1 MNKLLILGINPSP
14 VAFRRNHSLHRLS
27 QWMTFLG
34 YDTYCFS
41 NVIPY
46 EGKYSHKDVDTNFV
60 RKSIEGHD
68 TIIALGG
75 FVSSVLKRMNVDHI
89 TMPHPSPLNRNLNDK
104 DYERAMLKDMIT
116 SVGNIKEL
124 YIPSSENMR
133 NNIP

>member
-1 MNKLLILGINPSP
+1 MSYRNKPLILGINPSF
-14 VAFRRNHSLHRLS
+14 VAFRRNHSLHRLAK
-27 QWMTFLG
+27 WMTVLG

-46 EGKYSHKDVDTNFV
+46 EGKYTQRDVNYNFV

-104 DYERAMLKDMIT
+104 DYERAML
-116 SVGNIKEL
+116 
-124 YIPSSENMR
+124 R
-133 NNIP
+133 NAKLTVDKHT

>member
-1 MNKLLILGINPSP
+1 
-14 VAFRRNHSLHRLS
+14 
-27 QWMTFLG
+27 MTFLG

-46 EGKYSHKDVDTNFV
+46 EGKYSHKDVDYDFV
-60 RKSIEGHD
+60 RESTRGHD
-68 TIIALGG
+68 TVIALGG
-75 FVSSVLKRMNVDHI
+75 FVSRVLNRCHIDHI

-124 YIPSSENMR
+124 RIPSSENMR

>member
-1 MNKLLILGINPSP
+1 MNKPLILGINPSP
-14 VAFRRNHSLHRLS
+14 VAFRRNHSLHRLGE
-27 QWMTFLG
+27 WMTFLG

-46 EGKYSHKDVDTNFV
+46 EGKYTQRDVNYDFV
-60 RKSIEGHD
+60 RKSIQGHD

-104 DYERAMLKDMIT
+104 DYERAVLKN
-116 SVGNIKEL
+116 VRK
-124 YIPSSENMR
+124 YIP
-133 NNIP
+133 

>member
-1 MNKLLILGINPSP
+1 
-14 VAFRRNHSLHRLS
+14 
-27 QWMTFLG
+27 MTFLG

-75 FVSSVLKRMNVDHI
+75 FVSSVLKRMNIDHI

>member
-1 MNKLLILGINPSP
+1 MNKPLILGINPSP

-60 RKSIEGHD
+60 RKSIQGHD

-75 FVSSVLKRMNVDHI
+75 FVSSVLKRMNIDHI
-89 TMPHPSPLNRNLNDK
+89 RLPHPSPLNRNLNDK
-104 DYERAMLKDMIT
+104 DYERAML
-116 SVGNIKEL
+116 
-124 YIPSSENMR
+124 R
-133 NNIP
+133 NAKLTVDKHT

>member
-14 VAFRRNHSLHRLS
+14 IAFRRNHSLHRLGE
-27 QWMTFLG
+27 WMTFLG

-60 RKSIEGHD
+60 RKSIQGHD

-75 FVSSVLKRMNVDHI
+75 FVSECTETYECRPYNHATSI
-89 TMPHPSPLNRNLNDK
+89 TTEQKP
-104 DYERAMLKDMIT
+104 
-116 SVGNIKEL
+116 
-124 YIPSSENMR
+124 
-133 NNIP
+133 

>member
-1 MNKLLILGINPSP
+1 
-14 VAFRRNHSLHRLS
+14 
-27 QWMTFLG
+27 MTVLG

-60 RKSIEGHD
+60 RESMKGHN

-89 TMPHPSPLNRNLNDK
+89 TMPHPSPLNRQLNDK
-104 DYERAMLKDMIT
+104 KYEKNML
-116 SVGNIKEL
+116 
-124 YIPSSENMR
+124 R
-133 NNIP
+133 NAKLTVDKHT

>member
-1 MNKLLILGINPSP
+1 MNKLLILGINPSS

-41 NVIPY
+41 NVIPH
-46 EGKYSHKDVDTNFV
+46 EGKYTQRDVNYDFV
-60 RKSIEGHD
+60 RESTRGHD

-75 FVSSVLKRMNVDHI
+75 FVSRVLNRCHIDHI

-104 DYERAMLKDMIT
+104 KYERAMLEDMIT